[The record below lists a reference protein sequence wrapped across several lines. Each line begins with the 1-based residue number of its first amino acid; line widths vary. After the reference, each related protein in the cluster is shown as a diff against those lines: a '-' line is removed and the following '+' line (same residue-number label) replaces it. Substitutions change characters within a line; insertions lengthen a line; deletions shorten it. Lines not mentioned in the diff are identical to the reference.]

1 MRIFDVLSLATGT
14 ALLLALVVVMVRR
27 RLHREYK
34 FFFAYVVLTLLNA
47 SFLLA
52 VSGNSK
58 SYYYAYWVTEL
69 FSDILSLLALHEA
82 FYECF
87 YGFYLFWWFRLI
99 FPGVVTIV
107 IAISLGNA
115 MLKAVAWRAPFGYL
129 IFSLDSAV
137 SYVKAGIFLA
147 FILLVVV
154 LHVRW
159 RRYPYDIALGFAV
172 SSLGTLVSYALWSK
186 GSRYAL
192 IVRYAAPLTYI
203 LATGIWLWSFAG
215 RFEPAPRPE
224 WRHDL
229 TPAQLLEQMKEYIRT
244 MKKAVG
250 KRNDV

>member
-1 MRIFDVLSLATGT
+1 MRLFDILMT
-14 ALLLALVVVMVRR
+14 AMGCGLLLALAVTMLRR
-27 RLHREYK
+27 RLHREYP
-34 FFFAYVVLTLLNA
+34 FFFAYI
-47 SFLLA
+47 
-52 VSGNSK
+52 
-58 SYYYAYWVTEL
+58 L
-69 FSDILSLLALHEA
+69 FSLVRTASLLPATGRFYLYGYWITEVFVDMLALLALHEA
-82 FYECF
+82 FYECL
-87 YGFYLFWWFRLI
+87 YGFYLFWWFRLV
-99 FPGVVTIV
+99 FPTVV
-107 IAISLGNA
+107 AIITAACMTHA
-115 MLKAVAWRAPFGYL
+115 MLHRLPRLPLFIHL

-137 SYVKAGIFLA
+137 SYVKAGL
-147 FILLVVV
+147 FILFMLLVVV

-172 SSLGTLVSYALWSK
+172 SSLGTLVSYALVPQ
-186 GSRYAL
+186 GSRYAFL
-192 IVRYAAPLTYI
+192 VRYAPPLTYI